1 MRIKKVISRR
11 IQMEMAESYTIAY
24 ETVTRADNI
33 FLCLETD
40 TGLKGFGCSAPDLA
54 VTRETGEETLKTVD
68 KVIAPALYNRDPLR
82 LTALNEG
89 LRKVLKQQPA
99 ARAMVDMAL
108 YDLLAKIAGLP
119 LYQLLGGY
127 RRSILTS
134 MTIGILPLKET
145 IAQAKRHAADGFLA
159 LKIKGGCDVAADI
172 ARVHAVRQHLGPKI
186 KLRFDANQ
194 GYSVEQALH
203 FVREVNRAD
212 LELLEQPTPKDDD
225 RLLGRITRKA
235 PIPIMADESLMGLGD
250 VFRLAK
256 RELADMVNI
265 KLMKTGGIAYAVQI
279 NAVARAAGIGAM
291 VGCMD
296 ESALAIAAGLHF
308 ALSSANVTHADL
320 DGHIGLLNDPAAGAV
335 ILKNGRLFP
344 TSQPGLGAIPDI
356 F

>member
-1 MRIKKVISRR
+1 MRIVNVFSRR
-11 IQMEMAESYTIAY
+11 IRMEMAEGYTIAY
-24 ETVTRADNI
+24 ETVSWADNI

-40 TGLKGFGCSAPDLA
+40 TGLKGFGCGAPDSA
-54 VTRETGEETLKTVD
+54 VTHETGEETLETAD
-68 KVIAPALYNRDPLR
+68 SVIAPALHNSDPLR
-82 LTALNEG
+82 LTAINEG
-89 LRKVLKQQPA
+89 LRKVLKYKPA

-145 IAQAKRHAADGFLA
+145 VAYAKHYAKEGFLA
-159 LKIKGGCDVAADI
+159 IKIKGGRDVAADI
-172 ARVHAVRQHLGPKI
+172 ARVHAVRQHLGPRI

-194 GYSVEQALH
+194 GYSAEEALH
-203 FVREVNRAD
+203 FVAEVDSAD

-225 RLLGRITRKA
+225 RLLRHVTRKA

-256 RELADMVNI
+256 KGLADMVNI
-265 KLMKTGGIAYAVQI
+265 KLMKTGGIANAAQI

-320 DGHIGLLNDPAAGAV
+320 DGHIGLQNDPAAGAV
-335 ILKNGRLFP
+335 VLKNGRLYP
-344 TSQPGLGAIPDI
+344 STVPGLGADPNI